1 MPTTENTDTAREAL
15 RQLTHAL
22 DAEPQ
27 PSTVSVAIEHSD
39 EAILIPRDVALA
51 LREVLVNAVANRAV
65 SVIPTQAELTTQQ
78 AANLL
83 NVSRPYVVKLMD
95 EGTLPGHKVGTH
107 RRIYA
112 SDLQEYRRQRDS
124 AAHAAADELTA
135 LTEELGLYQ

>member
-1 MPTTENTDTAREAL
+1 
-15 RQLTHAL
+15 
-22 DAEPQ
+22 
-27 PSTVSVAIEHSD
+27 
-39 EAILIPRDVALA
+39 
-51 LREVLVNAVANRAV
+51 
-65 SVIPTQAELTTQQ
+65 
-78 AANLL
+78 
-83 NVSRPYVVKLMD
+83 MD